1 MDSLRFSIFLINGI
15 ISFISLW
22 LCVPKSFV
30 IIPILSSY
38 HKAIN
43 LLWLFSVR
51 LGLFVSLLV
60 YKRIKSLSASKT
72 RIVIV
77 SLFVYEFKLKIYDD
91 SVTLPGD
98 SYRRTSPYYFF
109 LFLPFLSLSIFL
121 LLLNENKTLLQSVCL
136 PSPVKPRYIFH
147 SFFDSFFPT
156 QESRV
161 H

>member
-77 SLFVYEFKLKIYDD
+77 SLFVYEFKLKIYDQMVNTPIVKPFFQIKRH
-91 SVTLPGD
+91 SRISLFRKIFYNCVNLPKN
-98 SYRRTSPYYFF
+98 
-109 LFLPFLSLSIFL
+109 SIFL
-121 LLLNENKTLLQSVCL
+121 
-136 PSPVKPRYIFH
+136 F
-147 SFFDSFFPT
+147 
-156 QESRV
+156 
-161 H
+161 

>member
-77 SLFVYEFKLKIYDD
+77 SLFVYEFKLKIYDQM
-91 SVTLPGD
+91 VNTLVVKPFFQIKRH
-98 SYRRTSPYYFF
+98 SQIPLFRKIFYNCVNSPKN
-109 LFLPFLSLSIFL
+109 SIFL
-121 LLLNENKTLLQSVCL
+121 
-136 PSPVKPRYIFH
+136 F
-147 SFFDSFFPT
+147 
-156 QESRV
+156 
-161 H
+161 